1 MDVSVLIPK
10 MIVFVVLMVIGYL
23 CAKTNFAGR
32 EFTKDAS
39 KMVINVF
46 MSATIINSVL
56 VSDARLSGGELLQVM
71 LVLCMAA
78 ISCRLVGLG
87 DKAPLFELLIAVM
100 NNMFIALPV
109 VETLFGSQAVF
120 YCSLSCIP
128 FNILLYTFG
137 IYRLQGGEGK
147 GSVRLRDIF
156 SVPLLATL
164 AALVI
169 FLLQPPVPPVLKELA
184 STMSA
189 ATMPLSMIVIGSS
202 LGSVSLLDAFKK
214 GKLYLMCVLRL
225 LLCPLLVWL
234 LAGLITDDLML
245 RVTATII
252 AAAPSGVV
260 VSVLAIQYDRD
271 AVFTSEGVLLSTVFS
286 MYIHH
291 EADNSKFVESADAI
305 IRRNKEAR
313 KSKLHTIRKARGFT
327 QQQLSEAAGVA
338 LRMVQL
344 YEQKQNDLSK
354 AQAGVVISLAKAL
367 GCEVEDLID

>member
-10 MIVFVVLMVIGYL
+10 MTVFVVLMVIGYL
-23 CAKTNFAGR
+23 CAKTHFAGP
-32 EFTKDAS
+32 EFTRDAS

-56 VSDARLSGGELLQVM
+56 VADARLSGGELLQVM
-71 LVLCMAA
+71 LVLCMSVGVCWVLAA

-214 GKLYLMCVLRL
+214 GKLYLMCAIRL

-234 LAGLITDDLML
+234 LAGLMTDDLML

-252 AAAPSGVV
+252 AAAPSVV
-260 VSVLAIQYDRD
+260 IVSVLAIQYDRD
-271 AVFTSEGVLLSTVFS
+271 AVFTSEGILLSTVFS
-286 MYIHH
+286 MLTIPLI
-291 EADNSKFVESADAI
+291 VAI
-305 IRRNKEAR
+305 I
-313 KSKLHTIRKARGFT
+313 L
-327 QQQLSEAAGVA
+327 
-338 LRMVQL
+338 
-344 YEQKQNDLSK
+344 
-354 AQAGVVISLAKAL
+354 
-367 GCEVEDLID
+367 

>member
-46 MSATIINSVL
+46 MTATIINSVL
-56 VSDARLSGGELLQVM
+56 VSDACLSGGELLQVM
-71 LVLCMAA
+71 LVLCMSVGVCWVLAA

-234 LAGLITDDLML
+234 LAGLMTDDLML

-271 AVFTSEGVLLSTVFS
+271 AVFTSEGILLSTVFS
-286 MYIHH
+286 MLTIPLI
-291 EADNSKFVESADAI
+291 VAI
-305 IRRNKEAR
+305 I
-313 KSKLHTIRKARGFT
+313 L
-327 QQQLSEAAGVA
+327 
-338 LRMVQL
+338 
-344 YEQKQNDLSK
+344 
-354 AQAGVVISLAKAL
+354 
-367 GCEVEDLID
+367 

>member
-56 VSDARLSGGELLQVM
+56 VSDARLSGGELFQVM
-71 LVLCMAA
+71 LVLCMSVGVCWILAA

-87 DKAPLFELLIAVM
+87 DKAPLFELLIGVM

-128 FNILLYTFG
+128 FNVLLYTFG

-169 FLLQPPVPPVLKELA
+169 FLLHPPVPPVVKELA

-214 GKLYLMCVLRL
+214 GKLYLMCAIRL

-234 LAGLITDDLML
+234 LAGLMTGDLML

-271 AVFTSEGVLLSTVFS
+271 AVFTSEGILLSTVFS
-286 MYIHH
+286 MLTIPLIV
-291 EADNSKFVESADAI
+291 SI
-305 IRRNKEAR
+305 I
-313 KSKLHTIRKARGFT
+313 L
-327 QQQLSEAAGVA
+327 
-338 LRMVQL
+338 
-344 YEQKQNDLSK
+344 
-354 AQAGVVISLAKAL
+354 
-367 GCEVEDLID
+367 

>member
-23 CAKTNFAGR
+23 CAKTHFAGPA
-32 EFTKDAS
+32 FTKDAS

-56 VSDARLSGGELLQVM
+56 VADARLSGGELLQVM
-71 LVLCMAA
+71 LVLCMSIGVCWVLAA
-78 ISCRLVGLG
+78 VSCRLMGLG
-87 DKAPLFELLIAVM
+87 EKAPLFELLVAVM

-128 FNILLYTFG
+128 FNVLLYTFG
-137 IYRLQGGEGK
+137 IYRLQGGDRQG
-147 GSVRLRDIF
+147 GVRLKDIF

-164 AALVI
+164 VALAV
-169 FLLQPPVPPVLKELA
+169 FLLQPPVPPVVKELA

-202 LGSVSLLDAFKK
+202 LGTVSLLDAFKN
-214 GKLYLMCVLRL
+214 GKLYVMSAIRL

-234 LAGLITDDLML
+234 LAGWMTDDLML
-245 RVTATII
+245 RTTATII

-260 VSVLAIQYDRD
+260 VSVLAIQYGRD

-286 MYIHH
+286 M
-291 EADNSKFVESADAI
+291 
-305 IRRNKEAR
+305 
-313 KSKLHTIRKARGFT
+313 LTIP
-327 QQQLSEAAGVA
+327 L
-338 LRMVQL
+338 
-344 YEQKQNDLSK
+344 
-354 AQAGVVISLAKAL
+354 VVF
-367 GCEVEDLID
+367 LIL

>member
-1 MDVSVLIPK
+1 MGVCWVL
-10 MIVFVVLMVIGYL
+10 
-23 CAKTNFAGR
+23 
-32 EFTKDAS
+32 
-39 KMVINVF
+39 
-46 MSATIINSVL
+46 
-56 VSDARLSGGELLQVM
+56 
-71 LVLCMAA
+71 AA
-78 ISCRLVGLG
+78 VSCRLVGLG

-128 FNILLYTFG
+128 FNVLLYTFG

-164 AALVI
+164 VALVI
-169 FLLQPPVPPVLKELA
+169 FLLRPPVPPVVKELA

-214 GKLYLMCVLRL
+214 GKLYLMCVIRL

-234 LAGLITDDLML
+234 LAGLMTDDLML

-252 AAAPSGVV
+252 AAAPSGVI

-286 MYIHH
+286 MLTIPLI
-291 EADNSKFVESADAI
+291 VAI
-305 IRRNKEAR
+305 I
-313 KSKLHTIRKARGFT
+313 L
-327 QQQLSEAAGVA
+327 
-338 LRMVQL
+338 
-344 YEQKQNDLSK
+344 
-354 AQAGVVISLAKAL
+354 
-367 GCEVEDLID
+367 

>member
-71 LVLCMAA
+71 LVLCMSVGICWVLAA
-78 ISCRLVGLG
+78 VSCRLVGLG

-128 FNILLYTFG
+128 FNVLLYTFG

-164 AALVI
+164 VALVI
-169 FLLQPPVPPVLKELA
+169 FLLRPPVPPVVKELA

-214 GKLYLMCVLRL
+214 GKLYLMCVIRL

-234 LAGLITDDLML
+234 LAGLMTEDLML

-271 AVFTSEGVLLSTVFS
+271 AVFTSEGILLSTVFS
-286 MYIHH
+286 MLTIPLI
-291 EADNSKFVESADAI
+291 VAI
-305 IRRNKEAR
+305 I
-313 KSKLHTIRKARGFT
+313 L
-327 QQQLSEAAGVA
+327 
-338 LRMVQL
+338 
-344 YEQKQNDLSK
+344 
-354 AQAGVVISLAKAL
+354 
-367 GCEVEDLID
+367 

>member
-71 LVLCMAA
+71 LVLCMSVGVCWVLGAV
-78 ISCRLVGLG
+78 SCRLVGLG

-128 FNILLYTFG
+128 FNVLLYTFG

-164 AALVI
+164 LALVI
-169 FLLQPPVPPVLKELA
+169 FLLHPPVPPVVKELT
-184 STMSA
+184 STMAA

-214 GKLYLMCVLRL
+214 GKLYLMCAIRL

-234 LAGLITDDLML
+234 LAGLMTDDLML

-252 AAAPSGVV
+252 AAAPSGVI

-271 AVFTSEGVLLSTVFS
+271 AVFTSEGILLSTVFS
-286 MYIHH
+286 MLTIPLIV
-291 EADNSKFVESADAI
+291 SI
-305 IRRNKEAR
+305 I
-313 KSKLHTIRKARGFT
+313 L
-327 QQQLSEAAGVA
+327 
-338 LRMVQL
+338 
-344 YEQKQNDLSK
+344 
-354 AQAGVVISLAKAL
+354 
-367 GCEVEDLID
+367 

>member
-46 MSATIINSVL
+46 MTATIINSVL

-71 LVLCMAA
+71 LVLCMCVGVCWVLAA

-169 FLLQPPVPPVLKELA
+169 FLLQPPVPPVVKELA

-234 LAGLITDDLML
+234 LAGLITEDLML

-286 MYIHH
+286 M
-291 EADNSKFVESADAI
+291 
-305 IRRNKEAR
+305 
-313 KSKLHTIRKARGFT
+313 LTIP
-327 QQQLSEAAGVA
+327 LIVS
-338 LRMVQL
+338 
-344 YEQKQNDLSK
+344 
-354 AQAGVVISLAKAL
+354 VIL
-367 GCEVEDLID
+367 

>member
-46 MSATIINSVL
+46 MTATIINSVL
-56 VSDARLSGGELLQVM
+56 VADARLSGGELLQVM
-71 LVLCMAA
+71 LVLCLSIGVCWIVGA
-78 ISCRLVGLG
+78 ISCRLLKLG
-87 DKAPLFELLIAVM
+87 DRAPLFELLVGVM

-128 FNILLYTFG
+128 FNVLLYTFG
-137 IYRLQGGEGK
+137 IYRLQDGEGGFRIK
-147 GSVRLRDIF
+147 DIF
-156 SVPLLATL
+156 SVPLLATIV
-164 AALVI
+164 ALVI
-169 FLLQPPVPPVLKELA
+169 FLLRPPVPPVVQELA

-189 ATMPLSMIVIGSS
+189 ATMPLSMMVIGSS

-214 GKLYLMCVLRL
+214 GKLYLMCIIRL

-234 LAGLITDDLML
+234 LAGLLTDDLML
-245 RVTATII
+245 RTTATVI
-252 AAAPSGVV
+252 AAAPSGII
-260 VSVLAIQYDRD
+260 VSVLAIQYERD

-286 MYIHH
+286 M
-291 EADNSKFVESADAI
+291 
-305 IRRNKEAR
+305 
-313 KSKLHTIRKARGFT
+313 LTIP
-327 QQQLSEAAGVA
+327 LIV
-338 LRMVQL
+338 
-344 YEQKQNDLSK
+344 
-354 AQAGVVISLAKAL
+354 SLIL
-367 GCEVEDLID
+367 

>member
-46 MSATIINSVL
+46 MTATIINSVL

-71 LVLCMAA
+71 LVLCMSVGVCWVLAA

-286 MYIHH
+286 M
-291 EADNSKFVESADAI
+291 
-305 IRRNKEAR
+305 
-313 KSKLHTIRKARGFT
+313 LTIP
-327 QQQLSEAAGVA
+327 LIVS
-338 LRMVQL
+338 
-344 YEQKQNDLSK
+344 
-354 AQAGVVISLAKAL
+354 VIL
-367 GCEVEDLID
+367 

>member
-46 MSATIINSVL
+46 MTATIINSVL
-56 VSDARLSGGELLQVM
+56 VSDACLSGGELLQVM
-71 LVLCMAA
+71 LVLCMCVGVCWVLAA

-169 FLLQPPVPPVLKELA
+169 FLLQPPVSPVLKELA

-286 MYIHH
+286 M
-291 EADNSKFVESADAI
+291 
-305 IRRNKEAR
+305 
-313 KSKLHTIRKARGFT
+313 LTIP
-327 QQQLSEAAGVA
+327 LIVS
-338 LRMVQL
+338 
-344 YEQKQNDLSK
+344 
-354 AQAGVVISLAKAL
+354 VIL
-367 GCEVEDLID
+367 

>member
-71 LVLCMAA
+71 LVLCMSVGVCWVLAA

-87 DKAPLFELLIAVM
+87 DRAPLFELLVAVM

-128 FNILLYTFG
+128 FNVLLYTFG

-164 AALVI
+164 VALVI
-169 FLLQPPVPPVLKELA
+169 FLLRPPVPPVVKELA

-214 GKLYLMCVLRL
+214 GKLYLMCVIRL

-234 LAGLITDDLML
+234 LAGLMTEDLML

-271 AVFTSEGVLLSTVFS
+271 AVFPSEGILLSTVFS
-286 MYIHH
+286 MLTIPLIV
-291 EADNSKFVESADAI
+291 SI
-305 IRRNKEAR
+305 I
-313 KSKLHTIRKARGFT
+313 L
-327 QQQLSEAAGVA
+327 
-338 LRMVQL
+338 
-344 YEQKQNDLSK
+344 
-354 AQAGVVISLAKAL
+354 
-367 GCEVEDLID
+367 

>member
-46 MSATIINSVL
+46 MTATIINSVL

-71 LVLCMAA
+71 LVLCMSVGVCWVLAA

-271 AVFTSEGVLLSTVFS
+271 AVFTSEGVLLSTV
-286 MYIHH
+286 
-291 EADNSKFVESADAI
+291 
-305 IRRNKEAR
+305 
-313 KSKLHTIRKARGFT
+313 
-327 QQQLSEAAGVA
+327 
-338 LRMVQL
+338 
-344 YEQKQNDLSK
+344 
-354 AQAGVVISLAKAL
+354 
-367 GCEVEDLID
+367 

>member
-71 LVLCMAA
+71 LVLCMSVGVCWVLGA

-87 DKAPLFELLIAVM
+87 DREPLFELLVAVM

-128 FNILLYTFG
+128 FNVLLYTFG

-169 FLLQPPVPPVLKELA
+169 FLLQPPVPPVLKDLA
-184 STMSA
+184 STMAA

-214 GKLYLMCVLRL
+214 GKLYLMCAIRL

-234 LAGLITDDLML
+234 LAGLMTEDLML

-271 AVFTSEGVLLSTVFS
+271 AVFTSEGILLSTVFS
-286 MYIHH
+286 MLTIPLIV
-291 EADNSKFVESADAI
+291 SI
-305 IRRNKEAR
+305 I
-313 KSKLHTIRKARGFT
+313 L
-327 QQQLSEAAGVA
+327 
-338 LRMVQL
+338 
-344 YEQKQNDLSK
+344 
-354 AQAGVVISLAKAL
+354 
-367 GCEVEDLID
+367 

>member
-56 VSDARLSGGELLQVM
+56 VSDARLTGGELLQVM
-71 LVLCMAA
+71 LVLCMSVGVCWVLAA

-87 DKAPLFELLIAVM
+87 DKAPMFELLIAVM

-169 FLLQPPVPPVLKELA
+169 FLLQPPVPPVVKELA

-286 MYIHH
+286 M
-291 EADNSKFVESADAI
+291 
-305 IRRNKEAR
+305 
-313 KSKLHTIRKARGFT
+313 LTIP
-327 QQQLSEAAGVA
+327 LIVS
-338 LRMVQL
+338 
-344 YEQKQNDLSK
+344 
-354 AQAGVVISLAKAL
+354 VIL
-367 GCEVEDLID
+367 

>member
-46 MSATIINSVL
+46 MTATIINSVL
-56 VSDARLSGGELLQVM
+56 VSDACLSGGELLQVM
-71 LVLCMAA
+71 LVLCMSVGVCWVLAA

-169 FLLQPPVPPVLKELA
+169 FLLQPPVPPVVKELA

-189 ATMPLSMIVIGSS
+189 ATMPLSRIVIGSS

-286 MYIHH
+286 M
-291 EADNSKFVESADAI
+291 
-305 IRRNKEAR
+305 
-313 KSKLHTIRKARGFT
+313 LTIP
-327 QQQLSEAAGVA
+327 LIVS
-338 LRMVQL
+338 
-344 YEQKQNDLSK
+344 
-354 AQAGVVISLAKAL
+354 VIL
-367 GCEVEDLID
+367 

>member
-10 MIVFVVLMVIGYL
+10 MIVFVVLMVVGYL

-71 LVLCMAA
+71 LVLCMSVGVCWILAA

-128 FNILLYTFG
+128 FNVLLYTFG

-164 AALVI
+164 VALVI
-169 FLLQPPVPPVLKELA
+169 FLLRPPVPPVVKELA

-214 GKLYLMCVLRL
+214 GKLYLMCVIRL

-234 LAGLITDDLML
+234 LAGLMTDDLML

-271 AVFTSEGVLLSTVFS
+271 AVFTSEGILLSTVFS
-286 MYIHH
+286 MLTIPLI
-291 EADNSKFVESADAI
+291 VAI
-305 IRRNKEAR
+305 I
-313 KSKLHTIRKARGFT
+313 L
-327 QQQLSEAAGVA
+327 
-338 LRMVQL
+338 
-344 YEQKQNDLSK
+344 
-354 AQAGVVISLAKAL
+354 
-367 GCEVEDLID
+367 

>member
-46 MSATIINSVL
+46 MTATIINSVL

-71 LVLCMAA
+71 LVLCMCVGVCWVLAA

-234 LAGLITDDLML
+234 LAGLMTDDPML

-286 MYIHH
+286 M
-291 EADNSKFVESADAI
+291 
-305 IRRNKEAR
+305 
-313 KSKLHTIRKARGFT
+313 LTIP
-327 QQQLSEAAGVA
+327 LIVS
-338 LRMVQL
+338 
-344 YEQKQNDLSK
+344 
-354 AQAGVVISLAKAL
+354 VIL
-367 GCEVEDLID
+367 

>member
-23 CAKTNFAGR
+23 CAKTNLAGR

-71 LVLCMAA
+71 LVLCMSVGVCWVLGA

-87 DKAPLFELLIAVM
+87 DREPLFELLVAVM

-128 FNILLYTFG
+128 FNVLLYTFG

-147 GSVRLRDIF
+147 GSVRLKDIF

-164 AALVI
+164 VALVI
-169 FLLQPPVPPVLKELA
+169 FLLHPPVPPVVKDLA
-184 STMSA
+184 STMAA

-214 GKLYLMCVLRL
+214 GKLYLMCAIRL

-234 LAGLITDDLML
+234 LAGLMTEDLML

-271 AVFTSEGVLLSTVFS
+271 AVFTSEGILLSTVFS
-286 MYIHH
+286 MLTIPLIV
-291 EADNSKFVESADAI
+291 SI
-305 IRRNKEAR
+305 I
-313 KSKLHTIRKARGFT
+313 L
-327 QQQLSEAAGVA
+327 
-338 LRMVQL
+338 
-344 YEQKQNDLSK
+344 
-354 AQAGVVISLAKAL
+354 
-367 GCEVEDLID
+367 

>member
-71 LVLCMAA
+71 LVLCMSVGVCWVLAA
-78 ISCRLVGLG
+78 VSCRLVGLG

-128 FNILLYTFG
+128 FNVLLYTFG

-164 AALVI
+164 VALVI
-169 FLLQPPVPPVLKELA
+169 FLLRPPVPPVVKELA

-214 GKLYLMCVLRL
+214 GKLYLMCAIRL

-234 LAGLITDDLML
+234 LAGLMTDDLML

-271 AVFTSEGVLLSTVFS
+271 AVFTSEGILLSTVFS
-286 MYIHH
+286 MLTIPLI
-291 EADNSKFVESADAI
+291 VAI
-305 IRRNKEAR
+305 I
-313 KSKLHTIRKARGFT
+313 L
-327 QQQLSEAAGVA
+327 
-338 LRMVQL
+338 
-344 YEQKQNDLSK
+344 
-354 AQAGVVISLAKAL
+354 
-367 GCEVEDLID
+367 

>member
-46 MSATIINSVL
+46 MTATIINSVL
-56 VSDARLSGGELLQVM
+56 VSDACLSGGELLQVM
-71 LVLCMAA
+71 LVLCMCVGVCWVLAA

-169 FLLQPPVPPVLKELA
+169 FLLQPPVPPVVKELA

-234 LAGLITDDLML
+234 LAGLMTEDLML
-245 RVTATII
+245 RCTATII
-252 AAAPSGVV
+252 AAAPSGVI

-271 AVFTSEGVLLSTVFS
+271 SVFTSEGVLLSTVFS
-286 MYIHH
+286 MLTIPLIV
-291 EADNSKFVESADAI
+291 SI
-305 IRRNKEAR
+305 I
-313 KSKLHTIRKARGFT
+313 L
-327 QQQLSEAAGVA
+327 
-338 LRMVQL
+338 
-344 YEQKQNDLSK
+344 
-354 AQAGVVISLAKAL
+354 
-367 GCEVEDLID
+367 

>member
-46 MSATIINSVL
+46 MTATIINSVL
-56 VSDARLSGGELLQVM
+56 VSDACLSGGELLQVM
-71 LVLCMAA
+71 LVLCMCVGVCWVLAA

-260 VSVLAIQYDRD
+260 VSVLAIQYDQD

-286 MYIHH
+286 M
-291 EADNSKFVESADAI
+291 
-305 IRRNKEAR
+305 
-313 KSKLHTIRKARGFT
+313 LTIP
-327 QQQLSEAAGVA
+327 LIVS
-338 LRMVQL
+338 
-344 YEQKQNDLSK
+344 
-354 AQAGVVISLAKAL
+354 VIL
-367 GCEVEDLID
+367 

>member
-71 LVLCMAA
+71 LVLCMSVGVCWVLGA

-87 DKAPLFELLIAVM
+87 DREPLFELLVAVM

-147 GSVRLRDIF
+147 GSVRLKDIF

-164 AALVI
+164 VALVI
-169 FLLQPPVPPVLKELA
+169 FLLHPPVPPVVKDLA
-184 STMSA
+184 STMAA

-214 GKLYLMCVLRL
+214 GKLYLMCAIRL

-234 LAGLITDDLML
+234 LAGLMTEDLML

-271 AVFTSEGVLLSTVFS
+271 AVFTSEGILLSTVFS
-286 MYIHH
+286 MLTIPLIV
-291 EADNSKFVESADAI
+291 SI
-305 IRRNKEAR
+305 I
-313 KSKLHTIRKARGFT
+313 L
-327 QQQLSEAAGVA
+327 
-338 LRMVQL
+338 
-344 YEQKQNDLSK
+344 
-354 AQAGVVISLAKAL
+354 
-367 GCEVEDLID
+367 

>member
-71 LVLCMAA
+71 LVLCMSVGVCWVLGA

-87 DKAPLFELLIAVM
+87 DRAPLFELLVAVM

-128 FNILLYTFG
+128 FNVLLYTFG

-147 GSVRLRDIF
+147 GSVRPKDIF

-164 AALVI
+164 VALVI
-169 FLLQPPVPPVLKELA
+169 FLLHPPVPPVVKDLA
-184 STMSA
+184 STMAA

-214 GKLYLMCVLRL
+214 GKLYLMCAIRL

-234 LAGLITDDLML
+234 LAGLMTEDLML

-271 AVFTSEGVLLSTVFS
+271 AVFTSEGILLSTVFS
-286 MYIHH
+286 MLTIPLIV
-291 EADNSKFVESADAI
+291 SI
-305 IRRNKEAR
+305 I
-313 KSKLHTIRKARGFT
+313 L
-327 QQQLSEAAGVA
+327 
-338 LRMVQL
+338 
-344 YEQKQNDLSK
+344 
-354 AQAGVVISLAKAL
+354 
-367 GCEVEDLID
+367 

>member
-71 LVLCMAA
+71 LVLCMSVSVCWVLAA
-78 ISCRLVGLG
+78 VSCRLVGLG

-128 FNILLYTFG
+128 FNVLLYTFG

-147 GSVRLRDIF
+147 GSVRIRDIF

-164 AALVI
+164 VALAI
-169 FLLQPPVPPVLKELA
+169 FLLRPPVPPVVKELA

-214 GKLYLMCVLRL
+214 GKLYLMCAIRL

-234 LAGLITDDLML
+234 LAGLMTEDLML

-271 AVFTSEGVLLSTVFS
+271 AVFTSEGILLSTVFS
-286 MYIHH
+286 MLTIPLI
-291 EADNSKFVESADAI
+291 VAI
-305 IRRNKEAR
+305 I
-313 KSKLHTIRKARGFT
+313 L
-327 QQQLSEAAGVA
+327 
-338 LRMVQL
+338 
-344 YEQKQNDLSK
+344 
-354 AQAGVVISLAKAL
+354 
-367 GCEVEDLID
+367 

>member
-1 MDVSVLIPK
+1 MEVSVLIPK

-71 LVLCMAA
+71 LVLCMSVSVCWVLAA

-87 DKAPLFELLIAVM
+87 DRAPLFELLVAVM

-128 FNILLYTFG
+128 FNVLLYTFG

-147 GSVRLRDIF
+147 GSVHLKDIF

-169 FLLQPPVPPVLKELA
+169 FLLHPPVPPVMKELA

-202 LGSVSLLDAFKK
+202 LGAVSLLDAFKK
-214 GKLYLMCVLRL
+214 GKLYLMCAIRL

-234 LAGLITDDLML
+234 LAGLMTEDLML

-271 AVFTSEGVLLSTVFS
+271 AVFTSEGILLSTVFS
-286 MYIHH
+286 MLTIPLI
-291 EADNSKFVESADAI
+291 VAI
-305 IRRNKEAR
+305 I
-313 KSKLHTIRKARGFT
+313 L
-327 QQQLSEAAGVA
+327 
-338 LRMVQL
+338 
-344 YEQKQNDLSK
+344 
-354 AQAGVVISLAKAL
+354 
-367 GCEVEDLID
+367 

>member
-71 LVLCMAA
+71 LVLCMSVSVCWVLAA
-78 ISCRLVGLG
+78 VSCRLVGLG

-128 FNILLYTFG
+128 FNVLLYTFG

-214 GKLYLMCVLRL
+214 GKLYLMCVIRL

-234 LAGLITDDLML
+234 LAGLMTDDLML

-271 AVFTSEGVLLSTVFS
+271 AVFTSEGILLSTVFS
-286 MYIHH
+286 MLTIPLI
-291 EADNSKFVESADAI
+291 VAI
-305 IRRNKEAR
+305 I
-313 KSKLHTIRKARGFT
+313 L
-327 QQQLSEAAGVA
+327 
-338 LRMVQL
+338 
-344 YEQKQNDLSK
+344 
-354 AQAGVVISLAKAL
+354 
-367 GCEVEDLID
+367 

>member
-56 VSDARLSGGELLQVM
+56 VSDARLTGGELLQVM
-71 LVLCMAA
+71 LVLCMSVGVCWVLAA

-286 MYIHH
+286 M
-291 EADNSKFVESADAI
+291 
-305 IRRNKEAR
+305 
-313 KSKLHTIRKARGFT
+313 LTIP
-327 QQQLSEAAGVA
+327 LIVS
-338 LRMVQL
+338 
-344 YEQKQNDLSK
+344 
-354 AQAGVVISLAKAL
+354 VIL
-367 GCEVEDLID
+367 

>member
-46 MSATIINSVL
+46 MTATIINSVL

-71 LVLCMAA
+71 LVLCMCVGVCWVLAA

-137 IYRLQGGEGK
+137 IYRLQGGGGK

-169 FLLQPPVPPVLKELA
+169 FLLQPPVPPVVKELA

-214 GKLYLMCVLRL
+214 GKLYLMCALRL

-286 MYIHH
+286 M
-291 EADNSKFVESADAI
+291 
-305 IRRNKEAR
+305 
-313 KSKLHTIRKARGFT
+313 LTIP
-327 QQQLSEAAGVA
+327 LIVS
-338 LRMVQL
+338 
-344 YEQKQNDLSK
+344 
-354 AQAGVVISLAKAL
+354 VIL
-367 GCEVEDLID
+367 

>member
-71 LVLCMAA
+71 LVLCMSVGICWVLGAV
-78 ISCRLVGLG
+78 SCRLVGLG

-128 FNILLYTFG
+128 FNVLLYTFG

-164 AALVI
+164 VALAI
-169 FLLQPPVPPVLKELA
+169 FLLRPPVPPVVKELA

-214 GKLYLMCVLRL
+214 GKLYLMCAIRL

-234 LAGLITDDLML
+234 LAGLMTEDLML

-271 AVFTSEGVLLSTVFS
+271 AVFTSEGILLSTVFS
-286 MYIHH
+286 MLTIPLI
-291 EADNSKFVESADAI
+291 VAI
-305 IRRNKEAR
+305 I
-313 KSKLHTIRKARGFT
+313 L
-327 QQQLSEAAGVA
+327 
-338 LRMVQL
+338 
-344 YEQKQNDLSK
+344 
-354 AQAGVVISLAKAL
+354 
-367 GCEVEDLID
+367 

>member
-71 LVLCMAA
+71 LVLCMSVSVCWVLAA
-78 ISCRLVGLG
+78 VSCRLVGLG

-128 FNILLYTFG
+128 FNVLLYTFG

-147 GSVRLRDIF
+147 GSVRLRAIF

-164 AALVI
+164 VALAI
-169 FLLQPPVPPVLKELA
+169 FLLRPPVPPVVKELA

-214 GKLYLMCVLRL
+214 GKLYLMCAIRL

-234 LAGLITDDLML
+234 LAGLMTEDLML

-271 AVFTSEGVLLSTVFS
+271 AVFTSEGILLSTVFS
-286 MYIHH
+286 MLTIPLI
-291 EADNSKFVESADAI
+291 VAI
-305 IRRNKEAR
+305 I
-313 KSKLHTIRKARGFT
+313 L
-327 QQQLSEAAGVA
+327 
-338 LRMVQL
+338 
-344 YEQKQNDLSK
+344 
-354 AQAGVVISLAKAL
+354 
-367 GCEVEDLID
+367 

>member
-71 LVLCMAA
+71 LVLCMCVGVCWVLAA

-286 MYIHH
+286 M
-291 EADNSKFVESADAI
+291 
-305 IRRNKEAR
+305 
-313 KSKLHTIRKARGFT
+313 LTIP
-327 QQQLSEAAGVA
+327 LIVS
-338 LRMVQL
+338 
-344 YEQKQNDLSK
+344 
-354 AQAGVVISLAKAL
+354 VIL
-367 GCEVEDLID
+367 

>member
-71 LVLCMAA
+71 LVLCMSVGVCWVLAA

-169 FLLQPPVPPVLKELA
+169 FLLQPPVPPVVKELA

-234 LAGLITDDLML
+234 LAGPMTDDLML

-286 MYIHH
+286 M
-291 EADNSKFVESADAI
+291 
-305 IRRNKEAR
+305 
-313 KSKLHTIRKARGFT
+313 LTIP
-327 QQQLSEAAGVA
+327 LIVS
-338 LRMVQL
+338 
-344 YEQKQNDLSK
+344 
-354 AQAGVVISLAKAL
+354 VIL
-367 GCEVEDLID
+367 